1 MPKPSRVDILKE
13 RLPKAVSDLT
23 DELQRVMQLVSDTA
37 DISVNL
43 NKECY
48 LVHDMYKNFD
58 RIVNGLASLDVLIS
72 EDSDLAEIYE
82 DVLAAQKD
90 YSELEKTLK
99 AISELKTINGVI
111 ATVGDDL
118 ASHKSDLNKRCL
130 NIIGVIRGDHIPLP
144 DKIVNDLTELM
155 GKLAKAKV
163 EPVTPVRRVRQ
174 RRICLYRHLIP
185 SRFPPVRCF
194 QRLDT

>member
-1 MPKPSRVDILKE
+1 MPKPSRISVLKE

-23 DELQRVMQLVSDTA
+23 DELQRVIQLVTDTA

-90 YSELEKTLK
+90 
-99 AISELKTINGVI
+99 
-111 ATVGDDL
+111 
-118 ASHKSDLNKRCL
+118 
-130 NIIGVIRGDHIPLP
+130 
-144 DKIVNDLTELM
+144 
-155 GKLAKAKV
+155 
-163 EPVTPVRRVRQ
+163 
-174 RRICLYRHLIP
+174 
-185 SRFPPVRCF
+185 
-194 QRLDT
+194 